1 MTEWEALGETEF
13 ERYIKSELKKIEE
26 KVDDNTIKTIRL
38 ETKFD
43 EYRVHTMDKRQMVK
57 SFVMIVLGVV
67 GSIIAF
73 VQLSNFL

>member
-1 MTEWEALGETEF
+1 MSEF
-13 ERYIKSELKKIEE
+13 ESYVKEELKKIEE
-26 KVDDNTIKTIRL
+26 KVDDNTVRTIRL

-43 EYRVHTMDKRQMVK
+43 EYRTHTMDKRQMVK
-57 SFVMIVLGVV
+57 SFVMIALGII

>member
-1 MTEWEALGETEF
+1 MTEF
-13 ERYIKSELKKIEE
+13 ERYVKEELKKIEE
-26 KVDDNTIKTIRL
+26 KVDDNTIKTVRL

-43 EYRVHTMDKRQMVK
+43 EYRTHTMDKRQMVK

>member
-1 MTEWEALGETEF
+1 MSEF
-13 ERYIKSELKKIEE
+13 ESYVKEELKKIEE

-43 EYRVHTMDKRQMVK
+43 EYRTHTMDKRQMVK
-57 SFVMIVLGVV
+57 SFVMIVLGVG

-73 VQLSNFL
+73 VQLSDFL

>member
-1 MTEWEALGETEF
+1 MSEF
-13 ERYIKSELKKIEE
+13 ESYVKEELKKIEE
-26 KVDDNTIKTIRL
+26 KVDDNTIKTVRL

-43 EYRVHTMDKRQMVK
+43 EYRRHTMDKRQMVK

>member
-1 MTEWEALGETEF
+1 MTEF
-13 ERYIKSELKKIEE
+13 EQYVKEELKKIEE
-26 KVDDNTIKTIRL
+26 KVDDNTVKTIRL
-38 ETKFD
+38 EVKFD
-43 EYRVHTMDKRQMVK
+43 EYRLHTMDKRQMVK

>member
-1 MTEWEALGETEF
+1 MMSEF
-13 ERYIKSELKKIEE
+13 EDYVREELKKIEE
-26 KVDDNTIKTIRL
+26 EVKDNTIKTIRL

>member
-1 MTEWEALGETEF
+1 MSEF
-13 ERYIKSELKKIEE
+13 ESYVKEELKKIEE

-43 EYRVHTMDKRQMVK
+43 EYRTHTMDKRQMVK

>member
-1 MTEWEALGETEF
+1 MSRF
-13 ERYIKSELKKIEE
+13 EEYVKEELEKIEN
-26 KVDDNTIKTIRL
+26 KVDDNTVRTIRI

-43 EYRVHTMDKRQMVK
+43 EYRTHTMDKRQMVK
-57 SFVMIVLGVV
+57 SFVMIALGII

>member
-1 MTEWEALGETEF
+1 MMTEF
-13 ERYIKSELKKIEE
+13 EDYVREELKKIEE
-26 KVDDNTIKTIRL
+26 EVKDNTIKTVRL

-67 GSIIAF
+67 ASIIAF

>member
-1 MTEWEALGETEF
+1 MSEF
-13 ERYIKSELKKIEE
+13 ESYVKEELKKIEE

-43 EYRVHTMDKRQMVK
+43 EYRTHTMDKRQMVK

-73 VQLSNFL
+73 VQLSDFL

>member
-1 MTEWEALGETEF
+1 MTEF
-13 ERYIKSELKKIEE
+13 EQHVREELKKIEE

-38 ETKFD
+38 EVKFD
-43 EYRVHTMDKRQMVK
+43 EYRLHTMDKRQMVK

-73 VQLSNFL
+73 VQLSNFI

>member
-1 MTEWEALGETEF
+1 MSEF
-13 ERYIKSELKKIEE
+13 ESYVKDELKKIEE
-26 KVDDNTIKTIRL
+26 KVDDNTIKTVRL

-43 EYRVHTMDKRQMVK
+43 EYRTHTMDKRQMVK

>member
-1 MTEWEALGETEF
+1 MSEF
-13 ERYIKSELKKIEE
+13 ESYVKEELKKIEE
-26 KVDDNTIKTIRL
+26 KVDDNTIKTFRL

-43 EYRVHTMDKRQMVK
+43 EYRTHTMDKRQMVK

>member
-1 MTEWEALGETEF
+1 MSEF
-13 ERYIKSELKKIEE
+13 ESYVKEELKKIEE
-26 KVDDNTIKTIRL
+26 KVDDNTVKTIRL
-38 ETKFD
+38 EVKFD
-43 EYRVHTMDKRQMVK
+43 EYRLHTMDKRQMVK